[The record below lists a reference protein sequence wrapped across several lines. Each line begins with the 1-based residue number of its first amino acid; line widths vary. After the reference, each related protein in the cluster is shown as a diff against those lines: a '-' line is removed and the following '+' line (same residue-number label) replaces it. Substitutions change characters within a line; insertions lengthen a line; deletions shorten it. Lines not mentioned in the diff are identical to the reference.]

1 MAIKTITIITQNQKR
16 RNKKMEK
23 ENIKLGEISEEE
35 LVKAFGSDAQKKSYE
50 ENGRFIG
57 NYKNALLKKMSRY
70 CNIKESKKRTYEI
83 SEVYEYPL
91 PSNFNKMN
99 KSLYKYIVPLLL
111 NSLINGH
118 DKNNKIDITIGRWA
132 REINMVNKNY
142 SLVKSQK
149 EATSKEIQY
158 PLETINEFYN
168 KADDMIDW
176 YITNALDYLKSAGL
190 IIWRDVY
197 RINKEVSDEKITIDE
212 NGTVYAD
219 ISIES
224 HQASK
229 DEMDFYSKCI
239 DIADKE
245 ANISNESERYYS
257 KKSRRFNEVLKR
269 ELYKEKIKCVYMTY
283 EAYYINLDKCNYLL
297 SKFGSLNI
305 EDVIK
310 DFNQEFTDMLI
321 ENAGKR
327 FDKQPGKYIYHHDKD
342 DYKLC
347 FQGLCEMTI
356 DKDTEF
362 LGYRIKKKTIEDD
375 YKLQIQEGQ

>member
-1 MAIKTITIITQNQKR
+1 
-16 RNKKMEK
+16 MEK